1 MKKLKVLKI
10 IIAIVMLIVICVNVY
25 NAIVR
30 MQEKERYKHT
40 YIYELAQKISSN
52 ELTVKSVDDLETYTI
67 IDLVL
72 SENELWD
79 KLPLSDNFKRKYKK
93 SENIIKKYSS
103 YEYISVGT
111 VKESDKENTID
122 VYCTERDS
130 LTSFMTGKSI
140 STEYIFEYK
149 IDSNNQLD
157 DLILLKEV
165 DIDSMTAETYAVR
178 EYNK

>member
-1 MKKLKVLKI
+1 
-10 IIAIVMLIVICVNVY
+10 MLIVICVNVY
-25 NAIVR
+25 NVIVR

-52 ELTVKSVDDLETYTI
+52 ELTVKNVDDLETYTI

-93 SENIIKKYSS
+93 SENI
-103 YEYISVGT
+103 
-111 VKESDKENTID
+111 ID

>member
-25 NAIVR
+25 NVIVR

-52 ELTVKSVDDLETYTI
+52 ELIVKNVDDLGIYTI

-111 VKESDKENTID
+111 VKESDKENIID
-122 VYCTERDS
+122 VYCTERDG

>member
-10 IIAIVMLIVICVNVY
+10 IIAIVMLIVICINVY
-25 NAIVR
+25 NVIVR

-52 ELTVKSVDDLETYTI
+52 ELTVKNVDDLGTYTI

-93 SENIIKKYSS
+93 SENIIKKYRRKFRK
-103 YEYISVGT
+103 I
-111 VKESDKENTID
+111 I
-122 VYCTERDS
+122 RII
-130 LTSFMTGKSI
+130 LIIFMI
-140 STEYIFEYK
+140 NIF
-149 IDSNNQLD
+149 N
-157 DLILLKEV
+157 LLK
-165 DIDSMTAETYAVR
+165 T
-178 EYNK
+178 NKLYFINISYFIKLKKS